1 VELLTT
7 AKSCPNLQHLFI
19 QFTDVFLD
27 DPVNA
32 LKCNT
37 SLKGFKNLASLELF
51 HFYGEEPEL
60 IDNMA
65 TVLRDCPGLKRLG
78 LGLSCEFDC
87 DQIPEILVAS
97 GDCDFLEKLCLKYG
111 TRSSPLA
118 LETLRLGHGMFVYK
132 SKSPNTGNYLSKL
145 VKFRDIKTL
154 HIYNGLVHETD
165 DWDFEP
171 VPMQVQ
177 WNFFTECASLCQ
189 LSVTRLDKKLRRWL
203 NTSVKSVEELLVTE
217 HYSMY
222 DNGLGNF
229 DILELPQL
237 SMLFTREMTI
247 SKHPNARGWRGIN
260 PESREQIRVDKHN
273 ITTLDRL
280 PDNIANLTRLGM
292 CIELENQWVSC
303 LASEPHRL

>member
-1 VELLTT
+1 
-7 AKSCPNLQHLFI
+7 
-19 QFTDVFLD
+19 VFLD

-37 SLKGFKNLASLELF
+37 SLKGFKTLASLELF
-51 HFYGEEPEL
+51 QFYGKEPEL

-65 TVLRDCPGLKRLG
+65 NILRDCPGLKRLG
-78 LGLSCEFDC
+78 LGLAREFDC
-87 DQIPEILVAS
+87 DQIPEILVAT

-111 TRSSPLA
+111 TSSSPLA

-132 SKSPNTGNYLSKL
+132 PKSPSTGNYLSKL
-145 VKFRDIKTL
+145 VKFWDIKTL

-203 NTSVKSVEELLVTE
+203 NTSGKSVQELLITE

-222 DNGLGNF
+222 DNALGNF

-247 SKHPNARGWRGIN
+247 SEHPNTRGWRGIN
-260 PESREQIRVDKHN
+260 SDTREQIYVDKYR
-273 ITTLDRL
+273 ITTLDRI
-280 PDNIANLTRLGM
+280 PDNIANLTRLGL
-292 CIELENQWVSC
+292 CIELENQWVS
-303 LASEPHRL
+303 S